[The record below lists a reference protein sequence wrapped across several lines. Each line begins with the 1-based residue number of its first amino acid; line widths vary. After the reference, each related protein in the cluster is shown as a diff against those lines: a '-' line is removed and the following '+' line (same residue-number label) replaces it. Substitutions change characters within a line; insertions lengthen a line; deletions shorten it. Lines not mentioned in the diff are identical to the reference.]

1 MYEAVLLMQ
10 SVARITINI
19 LGGPFFS
26 KFHRI
31 STSQT
36 VVQYPLDLRV
46 VLGGSIGLLLVS
58 VVGSLDAVKHFGAL
72 CLSLLLVCGS
82 LPLFLVTKCHQMTAL
97 VDGSLESSQCV
108 LNRFLIIA
116 NQFDGHVQFCG

>member
-1 MYEAVLLMQ
+1 MYEAVVLMQ

-26 KFHRI
+26 NFHRI

-36 VVQYPLDLRV
+36 LKQYAINLRV
-46 VLGGSIGLLLVS
+46 VLGGSIGLLLIS
-58 VVGSLDAVKHFGAL
+58 VIGSLDAVKHFCAL
-72 CLSLLLVCGS
+72 GLSLLLVRCS
-82 LPLFLVTKCHQMTAL
+82 LPLFLVTKRHQMTTL